1 MKIYRN
7 TSNPN
12 ISTNTTN
19 NITNIISIHDPA
31 ILTPLHINRSISNLN
46 KNRQQRNNNNAR
58 LLYRSYSDCGGS
70 SFAVMNNYMK
80 RHQIDET
87 EFNKSKYFLTPKL
100 RHCNMNVIKDELN
113 SEEAKIERAKR
124 YNNHNYLY
132 NKIFLKIFKKKLERD
147 KLIDNRLNLFY
158 AENEMQFEENFKKI
172 NIALLQQGKKV
183 RHPNVKVTSLD
194 GKIDDIKDK
203 ITFMKG
209 VSNYSYPSIIIKKIE
224 EASKIYSEER
234 KMKQKAFIAPYEK
247 VNMLKKELNRFR
259 TSILSPAITVKHM
272 RTASQENKKVML

>member
-1 MKIYRN
+1 MKIYRS

-12 ISTNTTN
+12 MSTNSTN
-19 NITNIISIHDPA
+19 NVTNIISIHDPV

-46 KNRQQRNNNNAR
+46 KDKRQRNNHRTR

-70 SFAVMNNYMK
+70 SFAVMNNYIK
-80 RHQIDET
+80 QHQVNET
-87 EFNKSKYFLTPKL
+87 VFNKSKYFLTPKL
-100 RHCNMNVIKDELN
+100 RHSSMNVIKDELN
-113 SEEAKIERAKR
+113 SEEAKHERAKR

-147 KLIDNRLNLFY
+147 RLIDNRLNLFY

-172 NIALLQQGKKV
+172 NIKLMQQGKQV

-234 KMKQKAFIAPYEK
+234 KMKQKAFVAPYEK

-272 RTASQENKKVML
+272 RKNESQEY

>member
-1 MKIYRN
+1 M
-7 TSNPN
+7 
-12 ISTNTTN
+12 
-19 NITNIISIHDPA
+19 
-31 ILTPLHINRSISNLN
+31 
-46 KNRQQRNNNNAR
+46 
-58 LLYRSYSDCGGS
+58 
-70 SFAVMNNYMK
+70 
-80 RHQIDET
+80 
-87 EFNKSKYFLTPKL
+87 
-100 RHCNMNVIKDELN
+100 
-113 SEEAKIERAKR
+113 
-124 YNNHNYLY
+124 
-132 NKIFLKIFKKKLERD
+132 KIFKKKLERD
-147 KLIDNRLNLFY
+147 RLIDNRLNLFY

-234 KMKQKAFIAPYEK
+234 KMKQKAFVAPYEK
-247 VNMLKKELNRFR
+247 VNMLKKELNKFR

>member
-1 MKIYRN
+1 MKAHRN

-12 ISTNTTN
+12 ISTNITD
-19 NITNIISIHDPA
+19 NITNIISIHDPV
-31 ILTPLHINRSISNLN
+31 ILTPLHINRSILNLN
-46 KNRQQRNNNNAR
+46 KDRQQRNNNRRR

-70 SFAVMNNYMK
+70 SFAVMNNYIK
-80 RHQIDET
+80 RHRIDET
-87 EFNKSKYFLTPKL
+87 TFNKSKYFLTPKL

-132 NKIFLKIFKKKLERD
+132 NKIFLKIFKRKLERD
-147 KLIDNRLNLFY
+147 RLIDNRLNLFY

-172 NIALLQQGKKV
+172 NIALMQQGKQV

-224 EASKIYSEER
+224 EASKVYSEER
-234 KMKQKAFIAPYEK
+234 KMKKKAFIAPYEK
-247 VNMLKKELNRFR
+247 VNMLKKELNKFR
-259 TSILSPAITVKHM
+259 TSILSPAITVRHM
-272 RTASQENKKVML
+272 RKSESQEY

>member
-31 ILTPLHINRSISNLN
+31 ILTPLHINRSISTLN
-46 KNRQQRNNNNAR
+46 KNRQQRNNNNAS

-87 EFNKSKYFLTPKL
+87 AFNKSKYFLTPKL

-132 NKIFLKIFKKKLERD
+132 NKIYLKIFKKKLERD
-147 KLIDNRLNLFY
+147 RLIDNRLNLFY

-172 NIALLQQGKKV
+172 NIALMQQGKKV
-183 RHPNVKVTSLD
+183 RHPNVKVTSLN

-224 EASKIYSEER
+224 EASKIYSEEK
-234 KMKQKAFIAPYEK
+234 KMKKKSFVAPYEK
-247 VNMLKKELNRFR
+247 VNMLKKELNKFR
-259 TSILSPAITVKHM
+259 TTILSPAITVKHM
-272 RTASQENKKVML
+272 RKSQSQEF